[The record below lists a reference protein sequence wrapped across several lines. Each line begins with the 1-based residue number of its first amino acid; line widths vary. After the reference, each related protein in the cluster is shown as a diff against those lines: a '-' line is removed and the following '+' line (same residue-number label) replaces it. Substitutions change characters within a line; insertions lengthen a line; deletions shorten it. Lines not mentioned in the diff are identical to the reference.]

1 MKKFSEYIVSEK
13 EITIEEFMD
22 SVEKNFY
29 KHFPN
34 GFINLKYSTNLSV
47 SITGTFGMIGDV
59 KDQVNKIVQ
68 NDKMYHSFIMF
79 LEDVDAGIWSFKAS
93 QSKIYIKPAE
103 GSYNAMDSIK
113 TKMGNNSK
121 ITLEK
126 ADKKLQK
133 FFKKLSD
140 IMKENK
146 DNIAGVEKIDKKYLV
161 FK

>member
-1 MKKFSEYIVSEK
+1 
-13 EITIEEFMD
+13 MD

-34 GFINLKYSTNLSV
+34 GFIVLKYRTNLKPH
-47 SITGTFGMIGDV
+47 IRGTFGMIGDP

-68 NDKMYHSFIMF
+68 NDKMYHSFVMF
-79 LEDVDAGIWSFKAS
+79 LKDVDAGIWSFEAS
-93 QSKIYIKPAE
+93 QSHIYVKPAE

-126 ADKKLQK
+126 ADKKLEK

-140 IMKENK
+140 MMKENI
-146 DNIAGVEKIDKKYLV
+146 DNIAGVEEIDKKYLV